1 MTGKMLII
9 SNHAG
14 DKDETTCYSYD
25 IADPTK
31 PVLIGKA
38 RQDWT
43 FTIHRAK
50 SAIRYMI
57 FSDTYIKTSDMNRNV
72 ALQEDN
78 LEKWVP
84 QVNGKVISYD
94 CFYIGEDTYSGTVI
108 SSFDVDKPDKTIDA
122 KCIMNNSGEVYV
134 SSNAMYL
141 YHSDWSASR
150 ELTKIS

>member
-1 MTGKMLII
+1 
-9 SNHAG
+9 
-14 DKDETTCYSYD
+14 
-25 IADPTK
+25 
-31 PVLIGKA
+31 
-38 RQDWT
+38 
-43 FTIHRAK
+43 
-50 SAIRYMI
+50 
-57 FSDTYIKTSDMNRNV
+57 MNKNV

-94 CFYIGEDTYSGTVI
+94 CFYIGEDTYSGTVV
-108 SSFDVDKPDKTIDA
+108 SSFDVNKPDKTIDA

-150 ELTKIS
+150 EITKISKISFEDGVMKTGRRLQ